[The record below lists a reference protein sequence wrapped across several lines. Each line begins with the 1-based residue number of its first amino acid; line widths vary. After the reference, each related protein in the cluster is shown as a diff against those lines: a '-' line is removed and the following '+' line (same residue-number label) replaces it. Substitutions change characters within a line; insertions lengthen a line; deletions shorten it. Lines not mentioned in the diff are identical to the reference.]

1 MVLLACAMSRN
12 LSIIFCIFEQLYGV
26 LPEDEC
32 KCSINANDNNAWK
45 SEKPRMISYFS
56 IGEIYE
62 FTKLPEK

>member
-32 KCSINANDNNAWK
+32 KCSIDANDNNASK
-45 SEKPRMISYFS
+45 SEKTRMMSYFFPLVK
-56 IGEIYE
+56 